1 MSPRW
6 ATTGVFVV
14 NGAAIGTWVAQIP
27 WIQERFDLS
36 KSAMGLVITGM
47 AIAVILAFPIAG
59 QAIVRTAPS
68 GSCGWAGS
76 PPRSP

>member
-36 KSAMGLVITGM
+36 KSAMGLLITGM
-47 AIAVILAFPIAG
+47 AAAVTMARAMAG
-59 QAIVRTAPS
+59 
-68 GSCGWAGS
+68 GWVTRGW
-76 PPRSP
+76 